1 MCWTAAA
8 ATTAV
13 AASVLLAMGRT
24 LWGTAGQPG
33 LWSGDIWSRFN
44 SQRLA
49 DPYTLTH
56 IAHGLGL
63 YGLLW
68 LAMRNL
74 PVRVRGILAVAIE
87 SGWEV
92 FENSDWVIQR
102 YREATISLDYYGDS
116 VINSTGDILTAALG
130 FVLASWLPGRVIL
143 AGFLLLE
150 AVLLLW
156 IRDGF
161 LLNILMLIYPIS
173 EVKTWQM
180 GI

>member
-1 MCWTAAA
+1 
-8 ATTAV
+8 
-13 AASVLLAMGRT
+13 
-24 LWGTAGQPG
+24 
-33 LWSGDIWSRFN
+33 
-44 SQRLA
+44 
-49 DPYTLTH
+49 
-56 IAHGLGL
+56 
-63 YGLLW
+63 
-68 LAMRNL
+68 MRNL

-130 FVLASWLPGRVIL
+130 FVLASWLPGRVTW